1 MVRSLKFG
9 LIEAVLGRVVA
20 IRSLVRAIEGYGKAE

>member
-9 LIEAVLGRVVA
+9 LIEAVLGLVVA
-20 IRSLVRAIEGYGKAE
+20 IRGLMRAIERYGKAE

>member
-9 LIEAVLGRVVA
+9 LIEPVLGLVVA
-20 IRSLVRAIEGYGKAE
+20 IRVLVRAIEGYGKAE